1 MNRLS
6 CLVIIVLLS
15 SCNYFEK
22 QKVNADDLLEEQ
34 LQTFNWNEVDMYPRF
49 SNCDSIIEKEASK
62 DCFQNTL
69 LSHVNSYL
77 EAQNIVVTE
86 DVNDTIRLKL
96 IIDQEGVLEIEDVIV
111 KPETRFQI
119 PEIDSLLYQSL
130 RSVPEIEPATRR
142 SQYVKTAF
150 EFPVIV
156 KIN

>member
-1 MNRLS
+1 MNRLV
-6 CLVIIVLLS
+6 CLFLLALLS

-49 SNCDSIIEKEASK
+49 SNCDSIIEKEESK
-62 DCFQNTL
+62 ICFQNTL

-86 DVNDTIRLKL
+86 DVNDTIRLQL
-96 IIDQEGVLEIEDVIV
+96 TIDHEGVLEIESMSV
-111 KPETRFQI
+111 KPETEQQI
-119 PEIDSLLYQSL
+119 PEIDSLLRQCFKQ
-130 RSVPEIEPATRR
+130 VPKIEAATRR
-142 SQYVKTAF
+142 SQYVKTSF

>member
-130 RSVPEIEPATRR
+130 RSVPKIEAATRR